1 MANANHKARPRRKE
15 YPVAIQTTLLDSP
28 DWQNVEEHRKEQPF
42 IPWMKVADLWLQA
55 AGFEAGQRV
64 CISVDYEYA
73 RLTIMPDCG

>member
-42 IPWMKVADLWLQA
+42 IR
-55 AGFEAGQRV
+55 G
-64 CISVDYEYA
+64 
-73 RLTIMPDCG
+73 